1 MVEWARSEGR
11 EDYAVAGREW
21 RRPPVPSDRMSAF
34 RLLRSAV
41 VLGAATIV
49 FAAASPAG
57 AATGDIGFPD
67 QSYSPLTG
75 SPTGSKPESKLW
87 FNRGWWATMFDPASG
102 THHIFKLD
110 RVSEKWNDTG
120 TVVDTRAGTRAD
132 TLWDPTAAGGAG
144 KLYIASHTWT
154 TSPATGSPGRLFRY
168 SYNATTDRYTLDAG
182 FPVDVNTVKT
192 ETLVIDKDSTGMLW
206 ATWMVGNQIWV
217 NHTTGSDNQWATP
230 RVVPGSGTTVS
241 SDDISSVVHFAGT
254 KIGVMWSN
262 QVDHKFWF
270 AIHNDGD
277 ADTTWTSSAVTFP
290 FLSDDH
296 INLKT
301 DAAGRVYAAVKTSET
316 TGSQPLISLLVRS
329 TTGTWTNSTLGTV
342 SNSNTR
348 PIVEIDEQAGVIH
361 TFETGPSPPNKS
373 GQSGGTIYEKT
384 SPLSPI
390 SFATGLGTAVIRE
403 AAAADMNDATSTKQN
418 VNQSTGLV
426 VMANNATSLRYWH
439 YDSAPGTAPPPPP
452 PPPAPV
458 ADFTADKTT
467 GQAPLSVQ
475 FTDAST
481 GAPTSWQWS
490 FGDGSTSTL
499 QSPAHVYQA
508 AGTYDVSLTATNASG
523 SNTKTRVGFI
533 TVSAATPAPGGTTVT
548 IPASADAHVNQ
559 ASPNGNYGAVIEL
572 RVRTTATGSYHA
584 YIKFVVSGLTA
595 PVSSAK
601 LRLTV
606 RDTSPDGGHLYL
618 TATNW
623 LETGPGA
630 ITWSTAPA
638 LVEPSFSPIGPVTAG
653 QVIDVDLG
661 NRITGNGTYSVGIA
675 SNNTNSAVY
684 SSREGPNPPLLVL
697 TTG

>member
-1 MVEWARSEGR
+1 M
-11 EDYAVAGREW
+11 
-21 RRPPVPSDRMSAF
+21 
-34 RLLRSAV
+34 LRSAAV
-41 VLGAATIV
+41 ALAVSIAFAGAVPA
-49 FAAASPAG
+49 AG

-67 QSYSPLTG
+67 HVYSPLTG

-87 FNRGWWATMFDPASG
+87 FNRGWWATMFDPVSK

-110 RVSEKWNDTG
+110 RAGEKWNDTG
-120 TVVDTRAGTRAD
+120 TAVDTRTGTRAD

-154 TSPATGSPGRLFRY
+154 TSPAAGSPGRLFRY
-168 SYNATTDRYTLDAG
+168 SYVAATDRYTLDAG

-206 ATWMVGNQIWV
+206 ATWMVGNQIFV
-217 NHTTGSDNQWATP
+217 NHTTGSDNQWSAPT
-230 RVVPGSGTTVS
+230 VVPGAGTTVS
-241 SDDISSVVHFAGT
+241 SDDISSVVHFGGD

-262 QVDHKFWF
+262 QVDHHFWF
-270 AIHNDGD
+270 AIHHDGD
-277 ADTTWTSSAVTFP
+277 PDTAWTSSAVPFA

-301 DAAGRVYAAVKTSET
+301 DVAGRVYAAVKTSET
-316 TGSQPLISLLVRS
+316 TGTRPLISLLVRS
-329 TTGTWTNSTLGTV
+329 TTGTWSDFTLGTV

-348 PIVEIDEQAGVIH
+348 PIVEIDQQAGVIH
-361 TFETGPSPPNKS
+361 TFETGPSPPNRS

-384 SPLSPI
+384 SPISPI
-390 SFATGLGTAVIRE
+390 SFATGLGTPVIRE
-403 AAAADMNDATSTKQN
+403 AAFADMNDATSTKQN
-418 VNQSTGLV
+418 LNASTGIV

-439 YDSAPGTAPPPPP
+439 FDSAPGAAPPPPP

-481 GAPTSWQWS
+481 GAPTSRQWT
-490 FGDGSTSTL
+490 FGDGTTSTL

-508 AGTYDVSLTATNASG
+508 AGTYDVSLTATNANG
-523 SNTKTRVGFI
+523 SNTKTKVGFI

-559 ASPNGNYGAVIEL
+559 ASPSGNYGAVAEL

-584 YIKFVVSGLTA
+584 YVKFVVSGLTA
-595 PVSSAK
+595 PVTSAK
-601 LRLTV
+601 LRLAV

-618 TATNW
+618 TASNW

-638 LVEPSFSPIGPVTAG
+638 LVEPSFGPIGPVTTG
-653 QVIDVDLG
+653 QVVDVDLG
-661 NRITGNGTYSVGIA
+661 SRITGNGTYSVGIA
-675 SNNTNSAVY
+675 SNNTNSAAY